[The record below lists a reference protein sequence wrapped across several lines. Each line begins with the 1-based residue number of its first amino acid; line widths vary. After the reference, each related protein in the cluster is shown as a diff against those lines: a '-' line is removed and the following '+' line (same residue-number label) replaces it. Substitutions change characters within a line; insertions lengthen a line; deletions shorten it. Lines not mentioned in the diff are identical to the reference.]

1 MLAIISP
8 AKNLDM
14 DRRADSPMSSI
25 AFPADTNALIDA
37 MRTHTPEDIGAL
49 MKLSDKL
56 SHLNFER
63 YATFEPEPNATAGTH
78 AVMAFNGDVYQGL
91 DAPSLSTEQLD
102 YLNQHV
108 RILSGLYGAL
118 RPLDRMQAYRLEMGT
133 ALATE
138 RGKNLYQFWGDKVTQ
153 LLKASA
159 QTLGTDTLINLA
171 STEYASVVDL
181 KGCGLNVV
189 TPVFKDFKND
199 KYKII
204 SFYAKKARGL
214 MVRYMALHQIQDPQ
228 ALKAFDLEGYGF
240 DAAESSDTQWVFKR
254 RLEG

>member
-14 DRRADSPMSSI
+14 DRRADTALTP
-25 AFPADTNALIDA
+25 APFPADTNALIDV
-37 MRTHTPEDIGAL
+37 MRNHNPDSIAKM

-56 SHLNFER
+56 AHLNFER
-63 YATFEPEPNATAGTH
+63 YATFEPEPAQESGTH

-91 DAPSLSTEQLD
+91 DAASLSHDQLE

-133 ALATE
+133 SLANE
-138 RGKNLYQFWGDKVTQ
+138 RGKNLYEFWGNKVTQ
-153 LLKASA
+153 LLQSSA
-159 QTLGTDTLINLA
+159 QNLGTDTLINLA
-171 STEYASVVDL
+171 SNEYSGVVDL
-181 KGCGLNVV
+181 KNIPLNVV
-189 TPVFKDFKND
+189 TPVFKDWKTD

-214 MVRYMALHQIQDPQ
+214 MVRYMALNQVTQPEQ
-228 ALKAFDLEGYGF
+228 LKSFDLEGYAF
-240 DAAESSDTQWVFKR
+240 DQEASSATQWVFKR
-254 RLEG
+254 RLES